1 MGIQVGVRSQVELA
15 DNVKQLYDAFGQRKP
30 MGEGSHDPLIPHY
43 FLHRTFLGEHDLLI
57 IFNTKRCKYQCYFC
71 QLPAKSSRSFIP
83 AEDIIAQFAYVMDEM
98 KHSLSVLDR
107 LTFSNEGSILD
118 PETFPTSAL
127 LAIAEAVR
135 EVRVVRTLVLETRL
149 EFVDAAVI
157 QAVRALLP
165 RVDLHILTGFET
177 HDAVLRDRVL
187 FKREPLSQF
196 EAGLDAVAASGC
208 SLNAYI
214 LYKPGTDMTDAEAYV
229 EAEASID
236 YLVAECMRRQIPL
249 RAIRLNPMY
258 AAAGSRW
265 AKTAHASAGYQPPR
279 LTDIMRL
286 AAKKRQAGVPIYI
299 GLSTE
304 GLDDG
309 SSYMV
314 REDYAPQLIRPVKL
328 FNDEKLADFEGIL

>member
-135 EVRVVRTLVLETRL
+135 EVRVVRTLVLGARL
-149 EFVDAAVI
+149 EFAAAPVI
-157 QAVRALLP
+157 HAAPPLLP
-165 RVDLHILTGFET
+165 PVDLPILTGFEP
-177 HDAVLRDRVL
+177 HDPGRPGTVL
-187 FKREPLSQF
+187 FP
-196 EAGLDAVAASGC
+196 AAPFS
-208 SLNAYI
+208 
-214 LYKPGTDMTDAEAYV
+214 
-229 EAEASID
+229 
-236 YLVAECMRRQIPL
+236 
-249 RAIRLNPMY
+249 
-258 AAAGSRW
+258 
-265 AKTAHASAGYQPPR
+265 H
-279 LTDIMRL
+279 
-286 AAKKRQAGVPIYI
+286 
-299 GLSTE
+299 
-304 GLDDG
+304 
-309 SSYMV
+309 
-314 REDYAPQLIRPVKL
+314 
-328 FNDEKLADFEGIL
+328 F